1 VPRLARALEARGER
15 PLVAAVTRLG
25 VGIRRLG
32 DLGRRPQTGQ
42 QHQYYAQGVV
52 AVGTLAALVA
62 VLVVT
67 GVR

>member
-1 VPRLARALEARGER
+1 
-15 PLVAAVTRLG
+15 VTGLG

-32 DLGRRPQTGQ
+32 DLARRPQTGQ

-52 AVGTLAALVA
+52 AIGTLAALVA